1 MYNDKTTFALKA
13 IIKVCYVGLAVGAI
27 GLIALGFLRSDGVS
41 LINGAEKKYFT
52 FLFSF
57 LFQLPAGYAA
67 LVLVDKLL
75 NIVQR
80 DMVFENKT
88 VKYLDSVSYCCFYA
102 GIISVITIVASLIER
117 IDTFMLW
124 FFILALGEMFMALLL
139 KVIKKIFSKAI
150 ELKEENDL
158 TI

>member
-1 MYNDKTTFALKA
+1 MYNDKTTFALKS

-27 GLIALGFLRSDGVS
+27 GLIALGFLRSDGIS

-57 LFQLPAGYAA
+57 LFQLPAGYAT

-102 GIISVITIVASLIER
+102 GIISVVTIVASLIEG

-158 TI
+158 TV